1 MYRFSAFASILLAF
15 IVFRGAAQQAKDKVT
30 SIYNYVDAFSPNF
43 YRKSGNEY
51 RSASGKPG
59 PAYWQNRADY
69 QISVRL
75 DEQKNEIS
83 GTEYITYTNNSPD
96 ELEFLWIQLDQ
107 NLFKSDSRGSLIV
120 PLSGSRGGSK
130 GQVFDAGYKIKSVK
144 LASGNSE
151 SELQYVIED
160 VTMQVFLPEAENA
173 RGGKIKLK
181 IDYSFISP
189 DYGSD
194 RMGVLKTKNGKIF
207 AMAQWYPRMFVY
219 DDIAGWNVIPYTG
232 PSEFYLEY
240 GDFDVNIT
248 APANHVVVC
257 SGELVNLKDVYSPE
271 KQKLWQQ
278 AANSDKTIII
288 RSASDAASAAKS
300 SGGELTWHYK
310 MSNSRDVAW
319 ASSSSFI
326 IDAARINLPGGK
338 KSMAISAYPAESNGN
353 AAWGRSTEYTKASIE
368 LNSARWSEY
377 PYPAATN
384 VAADASGMEYP
395 GIVFCSYK
403 DKGSALWGVTDH
415 EFGHTWFPMI
425 VGNNER
431 VHAWMDEGFN
441 TFINTLTDDE
451 FNKGEYKEPKRDMHQ
466 FGALLT
472 APHLEPVTTS
482 PDNMKEAHIAYLAY
496 YKPAYGLVL
505 LRDQILGPDR
515 FDRAFKAYINRW
527 AYKHPTPDDFFRT
540 IENVAGEKLDWFW
553 RSWFQ
558 NNWKLDQAVLGVNYV
573 KNNPKNGSL
582 ISIANLEKMPMP
594 VVLEIKTKSGKT
606 SRVKLPVEVWA
617 KNNTW
622 TFLHSSVEEIDRVV
636 IDPDKVFPDYNSD
649 NNTWK
654 SK

>member
-160 VTMQVFLPEAENA
+160 ATMQVLLPEAVKA
-173 RGGKIKLK
+173 RGGKIKIK

>member
-15 IVFRGAAQQAKDKVT
+15 TVFHGSAQQAKDKVT

-59 PAYWQNRADY
+59 PSYWQNRADY

-107 NLFKSDSRGSLIV
+107 NLFKADSRGSLIV

-130 GQVFDAGYKIKSVK
+130 GQVFDGGYKIKAVK
-144 LASGNSE
+144 LAVGNAE
-151 SELQYVIED
+151 ADLQYVIED
-160 VTMQVFLPEAENA
+160 ATMQVLLPDAVKA
-173 RGGKIKLK
+173 RGGKVKIR

-240 GDFDVNIT
+240 GDFDVSIT
-248 APANHVVVC
+248 APASHAVVC
-257 SGELVNLKDVYSPE
+257 SGELLNLKDVYSHE

-278 AANSDKTIII
+278 AANSDKTVTI

-310 MSNSRDVAW
+310 ISNSRDVAW

-338 KSMAISAYPAESNGN
+338 KSMAISAYPAESSGN

-368 LNSARWSEY
+368 LNSARWLVY

-403 DKGSALWGVTDH
+403 DKGSSLWGVTDH

-441 TFINTLTDDE
+441 TFINTLTDDG
-451 FNKGEYKEPKRDMHQ
+451 FNRGEYKEPKKNMHQ
-466 FGALLT
+466 WGTLLT

-505 LRDQILGPDR
+505 LRDQILGPER

-527 AYKHPTPDDFFRT
+527 AYKHPAPDDFFRT
-540 IENVAGEKLDWFW
+540 MENVSGEKLDWFW

-573 KNNPKNGSL
+573 KNNPKNGAL

-594 VVLEIKTKSGKT
+594 VVLEIKTKGGKT
-606 SRVKLPVEVWA
+606 SRVNLPVEIWA

-622 TFLHSSVEEIDRVV
+622 TFLHASVEEIDRVV